1 MPEGKLLCAKNGK
14 RYKWY
19 LSNGSNPIYLK
30 KKENHLAE
38 QLAEKKYLQLKKEDL
53 LLELK
58 AINSY
63 LRIKSKTNDAADKLL
78 TEASGYSALL
88 KEKFKVESEELFK
101 WQTEEYVKNNNFI
114 ENLKHRTSSG
124 GMVRSKSEVII
135 DTVLYKN
142 KIPYRYECALKLGG
156 RTVYP
161 DFTIRHPKTG
171 EIFYWEHFGAMDD
184 PNYYKNVFSKLE
196 EYTAHGI
203 VPNINLITT
212 YETAEYPLGI
222 YEVENM
228 VERYFL

>member
-19 LSNGSNPIYLK
+19 LSNGSDPIYLK
-30 KKENHLAE
+30 KTENHLAKK
-38 QLAEKKYLQLKKEDL
+38 LAEKKYLQLKKEDL

-63 LRIKSKTNDAADKLL
+63 LGIISKKNNMADRLL
-78 TEASGYSALL
+78 TEPNGYCDLL
-88 KEKFKVESEELFK
+88 KEKFKVESEELLR
-101 WQTEEYVKNNNFI
+101 WQSEEYIKNENFI

-124 GMVRSKSEVII
+124 GMVRSKSEVLI

-156 RTVYP
+156 RIIYP

-171 EIFYWEHFGAMDD
+171 ETFYWEHFGAMDD
-184 PNYYKNVFSKLE
+184 PGYYKNVFLKLE
-196 EYTAHGI
+196 EYTTHGI

-212 YETAEYPLGI
+212 YETSEHPLGI

>member
-30 KKENHLAE
+30 KKEKHLAE

-156 RTVYP
+156 RIVYP